1 MRDSNG
7 PRSAS
12 QPILLSTDD
21 ARPPR
26 RADAK
31 RNYERILAVTRRL
44 VADRGLDEVSTAE
57 IAAAAGVGKGS
68 VFRAFG
74 DKAGIARAL
83 LDDDERRLQ
92 EHILTGPPP
101 VGPGAPPAERVAAF
115 AAAYC
120 GFLERN
126 APLVLVSDAHPL
138 RRYEVGAQVGWQM
151 HVTALVRSVEPD
163 GDAEATASAVLALL
177 TPERYLYAVTGAGW
191 SHDRFTTTTVEAVR
205 RLTSPIRRP
214 ENRRGRRTA
223 GTVR

>member
-7 PRSAS
+7 PRSGS
-12 QPILLSTDD
+12 QPILLTTDN

-26 RADAK
+26 RADAQ
-31 RNYERILAVTRRL
+31 RNHDRILAVTRQL

-92 EHILTGPPP
+92 ERILTGPPP
-101 VGPGAPPAERVAAF
+101 VGPGAPPAARVAAF

-120 GFLERN
+120 EFLGRN

-151 HVTALVRSVEPD
+151 HLTALVRSIDPS

-191 SHDRFTTTTVEAVR
+191 SHERFTTTTVEAAR
-205 RLTSPIRRP
+205 RIATPSRRQ
-214 ENRRGRRTA
+214 ENRRRPRTE